1 MSEHQEVNV
10 YPTHIAVHQKS
21 RQFEIHFSDGAEFNM
36 PFEYLRVFS
45 PSAEVRVAK
54 KRGELILGK
63 DQVNIDNVEPMGSYA
78 VRLLF
83 DDGHDTGVYSW
94 KTLKELGDN
103 FEVYWSEYQQQ
114 LVDFHSNNQGES
126 GITVLFFIG
135 LVDELG
141 LEKLVIKLSDNNQ
154 RVADV
159 IQQLAQ
165 KGEEWKEALNPERLT
180 ITVNKQFSTV
190 DQKLFNGDE
199 VAFVPKA

>member
-1 MSEHQEVNV
+1 MNEDQHASVH
-10 YPTHIAVHQKS
+10 PTHIAVHQKS
-21 RQFEIHFSDGAEFNM
+21 RQFEIHFSDGSEFTM

-63 DQVNIDNVEPMGSYA
+63 DQVNINSVEPMGSYA

-94 KTLKELGDN
+94 TTLKELGDN
-103 FEVYWSEYQQQ
+103 FESNWRGYKEQLIQYQ
-114 LVDFHSNNQGES
+114 LENQGAGRIS
-126 GITVLFFIG
+126 VLFFID

-141 LEKLVIKLSDNNQ
+141 SEKIEMDLSDDIQ
-154 RVADV
+154 QVSDV
-159 IQQLAQ
+159 IQVLTEKDENLSEVLAS
-165 KGEEWKEALNPERLT
+165 NRLT
-180 ITVNKQFSTV
+180 ITVNKQFSNI

-199 VAFVPKA
+199 IALVPKA

>member
-10 YPTHIAVHQKS
+10 HPTHIAVHQKS
-21 RQFEIHFSDGAEFNM
+21 RQFEIHFSDGSEFNM

-114 LVDFHSNNQGES
+114 LVDFHGKKS
-126 GITVLFFIG
+126 G
-135 LVDELG
+135 
-141 LEKLVIKLSDNNQ
+141 
-154 RVADV
+154 
-159 IQQLAQ
+159 
-165 KGEEWKEALNPERLT
+165 
-180 ITVNKQFSTV
+180 
-190 DQKLFNGDE
+190 
-199 VAFVPKA
+199 